1 MGEANNLI
9 YTPREHIPIGEP
21 FIFPD
26 GGHGILV
33 KWRRGKKDVKEI
45 VRLDEL
51 HELVVQGKSKP
62 AVRDP
67 HRGGTRPL

>member
-21 FIFPD
+21 YIFPD
-26 GGHGILV
+26 GGHGILM
-33 KWRRGKKDVKEI
+33 KWRRGKKNVKET

-51 HELVVQGKSKP
+51 HDLVVQGKIKASGQRSP
-62 AVRDP
+62 
-67 HRGGTRPL
+67 